1 MKFLHTSDLHIG
13 KRLHEKSLFEDQEY
27 ILKQIVE
34 IAKAQ
39 RVDAVL
45 ISGDVYDKS
54 IPQAESTILFDNFVT
69 DLASLKIKVFM
80 ISGNHDSAQRLD
92 FMSSLLKSQNVF
104 FCGSFKGKLEC
115 IELSDEFG
123 KINVYMLP
131 FIKPSNVRVYAKDQ
145 EIKDYEDAVQYVIN
159 EANIDESERNIIL
172 SHQFITGST
181 TDGSEEII
189 VGGLDN
195 ISSNVYSQF
204 DYVAL
209 GHIHRSQSV
218 GCDVIRYSGTPL
230 KYSFSEV
237 AHKKSVTIVELLAK
251 GNVNISVEELT
262 PLSDMRCLKGSYEEI
277 MKLENYQGTKL
288 DDFIKVTLTNEN
300 DITDAILKI
309 RTVYPN
315 ILVLEYDNKRTR
327 AVSDFSAIAT
337 DKIESPLEMFENLYK
352 TQFDDD
358 LNDKQVEIMN
368 GLIEQIWRGNDETY

>member
-218 GCDVIRYSGTPL
+218 GRDVIRYSGTPL

-237 AHKKSVTIVELLAK
+237 GHKKSVTVVEILAK
-251 GNVNISVEELT
+251 GNVNISFEELT
-262 PLSDMRCLKGSYEEI
+262 PLRDMRCLKGSYEEI